1 MAPREASPAVPVE
14 RFFQLSLLGL
24 VSSGYLAVAGSG
36 YLDVPTIALTT
47 LGLLARALWICGV
60 LRFTISERTTTV
72 LTLAYAA
79 FFLVDYLAL
88 SHEFLP
94 ATVHL
99 LFFLA
104 VMKILT
110 ARSNRDY
117 LYTAVIAFLELRIA
131 ADRQCTN
138 AHTGRSR

>member
-1 MAPREASPAVPVE
+1 MARAESAASAVRPAMTQAALSVE

-47 LGLLARALWICGV
+47 VGLFARALWICGV
-60 LRFTISERTTTV
+60 LRFTISDRATTI
-72 LTLAYAA
+72 LTLAYSG
-79 FFLVDYLAL
+79 FFLIDYLAL

-99 LFFLA
+99 LFYLA
-104 VMKILT
+104 VMKI
-110 ARSNRDY
+110 
-117 LYTAVIAFLELRIA
+117 
-131 ADRQCTN
+131 
-138 AHTGRSR
+138 